1 MGMAASQARFLGLT
15 ARKSNVEYE
24 GQQINQQRT
33 TLSNQSAAYYTELLG
48 MSVPTVPS
56 VDDYTSTVYT
66 FEDGALSNTVTALIA
81 STDGTYSLSYLRSY
95 TDDFA
100 IVSSTSSIVTQTT
113 DGTTGDV
120 TGYRIGSNTLRSLGV
135 VETEERVG
143 SAITSNGVSYSVL
156 QDDAGYYIDEIVG
169 EKLDYQTCTEEE
181 IANIQYYYYDSSYPD
196 EITQYYKDADDSFYC
211 YDTDGNKV
219 TNSTIDQDDMIMA
232 LIDSSQTEAQ
242 YAVSYVEQ
250 NTVTGD
256 YEKEV
261 YVDDTQKTYLS
272 DEQIDSIKYNVYVS
286 DDEYL
291 SGLTSDELAALKT
304 EEESYL
310 AMLRE
315 EFGEDTDWLV
325 KYVEDSSTGAQVPYF
340 YQLDTLENAQYNEN
354 GHSQSNISC
363 YTVGSA
369 TVNEEIKAVSGCVLE
384 QDSSG
389 RYINISIPVYDSSG
403 TATGTYT
410 TYALTTTTATD
421 Q

>member
-1 MGMAASQARFLGLT
+1 MKGQIDMGMAASQARFLGLT

-100 IVSSTSSIVTQTT
+100 IVSSTSSIVTKST
-113 DGTTGDV
+113 DETTGDT
-120 TGYRIGSNTLRSLGV
+120 TGYSIGSNTLRTLGAA
-135 VETEERVG
+135 TP
-143 SAITSNGVSYSVL
+143 
-156 QDDAGYYIDEIVG
+156 
-169 EKLDYQTCTEEE
+169 EE
-181 IANIQYYYYDSSYPD
+181 IASDAYLSTLTDD
-196 EITQYYKDADDSFYC
+196 EVTALLEEEALYFDMLEET
-211 YDTDGNKV
+211 YDTSNW
-219 TNSTIDQDDMIMA
+219 
-232 LIDSSQTEAQ
+232 
-242 YAVSYVEQ
+242 YVRY
-250 NTVTGD
+250 T
-256 YEKEV
+256 
-261 YVDDTQKTYLS
+261 
-272 DEQIDSIKYNVYVS
+272 
-286 DDEYL
+286 
-291 SGLTSDELAALKT
+291 
-304 EEESYL
+304 
-310 AMLRE
+310 
-315 EFGEDTDWLV
+315 
-325 KYVEDSSTGAQVPYF
+325 EDSSTGEQVPYF
-340 YQLDTLENAQYNEN
+340 YNGDSLEDASYSAN
-354 GHSQSNISC
+354 GHSQSNINC

-369 TVNEEIKAVSGCVLE
+369 TVNEEVKGESGCVLE